1 MTIGARHVEGV
12 LVACFALAMVAAVVP
27 ATAQHADL
35 PKPVRV
41 PPVPMPALPAAVIDD
56 ALAIG
61 GEEIDARK
69 VRSRMTIAVEVNG
82 TGPYRFVVD
91 SGADSSVIGTRIA
104 KSLQLPKGTP
114 VTLNGMTGTS
124 IVPRV
129 LVDELGLGKE
139 SVSDLELPVL
149 AENDLGGDGMLG
161 IDALA
166 EERLMLDF
174 EKRLITV
181 EDASKPPPRMDG
193 EIVVT
198 ARRRRGQLI
207 LTEVRANGKTI
218 NAVVDT
224 GSEISIGNSALREQI
239 IRRGAKLE
247 KVEMTGVT
255 GVTVELDLAIVND
268 IRLGSVI
275 LRNVPIAFADVP
287 PFTVFGLTE
296 QPAMLLGTDLMETFR
311 RVSLDFRARKV
322 RFQLRKCESQG
333 ILIST
338 SSTTSF
344 SRLGVEK
351 GTTEACK
358 R

>member
-1 MTIGARHVEGV
+1 MIAGIT
-12 LVACFALAMVAAVVP
+12 LAMMGVGVPLAFAQDAA
-27 ATAQHADL
+27 L

-41 PPVPMPALPAAVIDD
+41 PPAPMPALPAAVIDD
-56 ALAIG
+56 TLAIG
-61 GEEIDARK
+61 GEDIDAKK
-69 VRSRMTIAVEVNG
+69 VRSRMTIGVKVNG

-104 KSLQLPKGTP
+104 QALRLPPGRP
-114 VTLNGMTGTS
+114 VTLNGMTGSS

-139 SVSDLELPVL
+139 SVTDLELPVL
-149 AENDLGGDGMLG
+149 AEYDLGGDGMLG
-161 IDALA
+161 IDALS

-181 EDASKPPPRMDG
+181 EDASKPPQRMDG

-207 LTEVRANGKTI
+207 LTEVRANGKKI
-218 NAVVDT
+218 NAVIDT
-224 GSEISIGNSALREQI
+224 GSEITIGNSALREQI
-239 IRRGAKLE
+239 IRRGAKVE

-255 GVTVELDLAIVND
+255 GVTTELDLVRVNE

-287 PFTVFGLTE
+287 PFTVFGLAD

-333 ILIST
+333 FVIST
-338 SSTTSF
+338 SSVASM

-351 GTTEACK
+351 GTTEAC
-358 R
+358 RR